1 MNAASLKSS
10 ARGLNPRSSRREKT
24 RGAVDAI
31 VDSYLSHPPGDR
43 TPSLAAERA
52 VALRVGG
59 FTPLSL
65 SDWPGQLAAVV
76 FCQGCPWRCGYC
88 HNPHLIPPRT
98 AASLEWDA
106 VLAFLERRR
115 GLLDA
120 VVFSGGEPLLH
131 AGITRALDQVK
142 SLGFKL
148 GLHTA
153 GAYPRR
159 LAELLPGVDWV
170 AMDIKAPFAD
180 YAATTGVAQSGAP
193 ALESARLILA
203 SGIAYEFRTTVHP
216 NLLPA
221 AQLPVLARSLAQLG
235 VRHYALQEFRPQ
247 GCASHELNASVTAPF
262 FNDALLSGT
271 IASLFDS
278 FYVRRAQ

>member
-1 MNAASLKSS
+1 M
-10 ARGLNPRSSRREKT
+10 
-24 RGAVDAI
+24 
-31 VDSYLSHPPGDR
+31 
-43 TPSLAAERA
+43 
-52 VALRVGG
+52 
-59 FTPLSL
+59 
-65 SDWPGQLAAVV
+65 V

-88 HNPHLIPPRT
+88 HNPHLIPPRAAT
-98 AASLEWDA
+98 ALEWDD

-159 LAELLPGVDWV
+159 LAELLPAIDWV

-180 YAATTGVAQSGAP
+180 YAATTGVTGSDEP
-193 ALESARLILA
+193 ALESVRLILA
-203 SGIAYEFRTTVHP
+203 SGVAYEFRTTVHP
-216 NLLPA
+216 DLLPA
-221 AQLPVLARSLAQLG
+221 AQLATLAGSLSQLG

-247 GCASHELNASVTAPF
+247 GCASHELNAARTAPF
-262 FNDALLSGT
+262 LNDAALSSA
-271 IASLFDS
+271 IAPLFDS
-278 FYVRRAQ
+278 FCVRQSG

>member
-10 ARGLNPRSSRREKT
+10 ARGLNTRSSRREKT
-24 RGAVDAI
+24 RRAVDVIA
-31 VDSYLSHPPGDR
+31 DNYLRPP
-43 TPSLAAERA
+43 AERA
-52 VALRVGG
+52 GSLCIGG
-59 FTPLSL
+59 LTPLSL

-88 HNPHLIPPRT
+88 HNPHLIPPRA
-98 AASLEWDA
+98 AASLEWDD

-131 AGITRALDQVK
+131 TGITRALHQVK

-159 LAELLPGVDWV
+159 LAELLPAVDWV

-180 YAATTGVAQSGAP
+180 YAATTGAADSGAP
-193 ALESARLILA
+193 ALESVRLILA
-203 SGIAYEFRTTVHP
+203 SGVAYEFRTTVHP
-216 NLLPA
+216 DLLAEAALPA
-221 AQLPVLARSLAQLG
+221 LAGSLAQLG

-247 GCASHELNASVTAPF
+247 GCASRELAASCTAPF
-262 FNDALLSGT
+262 LENATLSGA
-271 IASLFDS
+271 IAPLFDS
-278 FYVRRAQ
+278 FCVRRAE